1 MLDLGSVR
9 QGMQPSTIPAPSED
23 VDIADQIVID
33 KDKPQVVVEL
43 PDGSVTVSFGE
54 AEPDAD
60 LSDTDFSANLAE
72 SLSADSLGTL
82 AEDLL
87 RGIDEDNQS
96 RQDWIEERAEGL
108 KLLALKIEKPS
119 SSSSGMGAGVENTS
133 RSRHTMLLE
142 AVLRGQANA
151 SAELLPAD
159 GPVKIT
165 NKLSNDTLEGDE
177 LAQLLEDDFNYYLTN
192 TASEYEP
199 DTERMLFWCI
209 FGGSGFKKVYRCPI
223 RQRPVSE
230 GVDAAD
236 LIVSNNATDLR
247 NAERVTFVTRMT
259 QATMK
264 RMQHLKAYR
273 DVDLGA
279 PTLEGKTAV
288 DEEKEAISG
297 VTVSSR
303 PEDVP
308 FTIYECYCL
317 IDVPGDE
324 QKEDGEL
331 TGLPRPYK
339 VTLDKTSRQILEI
352 RRNWKEKDELERP
365 RESFVKFSYVP
376 GIGFYDLGLI
386 HLMGNPTVAAT
397 ALLRVMID
405 SGIFA
410 NFPGGLIAKSAT
422 KQNTLDLMVAPG
434 SFAPVDTSG
443 TQTGRIQDAV
453 MNLPYHE
460 PGPAIAGLLNQ
471 TVEMGQRVGSTAEV
485 MVGEGR
491 QDAPVGTTIA
501 LIEQSIKI
509 LNAVH
514 KRLQKAQAKEFRL
527 LRDLFREYP
536 EDFYKFNEDRDQN
549 WDKEKLLKALNDY
562 NLVPK
567 ADPNTASHVQRIM
580 RAQALYQMAKADPQ
594 LFQIAKVLEYVL
606 RVMGIEDPASVTQE
620 PQQQPPAPDPKGQA
634 ALIAADA
641 DKTKAA
647 AQLAKVQLDAKN
659 MGVENQNRDQD
670 RSADLQIAAMKL
682 KTEGII
688 HGQSTAADAATQQRQ
703 HAHEQGMQTQ
713 QIAADQAMQPPQP
726 EQGAL

>member
-1 MLDLGSVR
+1 V
-9 QGMQPSTIPAPSED
+9 
-23 VDIADQIVID
+23 
-33 KDKPQVVVEL
+33 
-43 PDGSVTVSFGE
+43 
-54 AEPDAD
+54 
-60 LSDTDFSANLAE
+60 
-72 SLSADSLGTL
+72 
-82 AEDLL
+82 
-87 RGIDEDNQS
+87 
-96 RQDWIEERAEGL
+96 
-108 KLLALKIEKPS
+108 
-119 SSSSGMGAGVENTS
+119 
-133 RSRHTMLLE
+133 
-142 AVLRGQANA
+142 
-151 SAELLPAD
+151 
-159 GPVKIT
+159 
-165 NKLSNDTLEGDE
+165 
-177 LAQLLEDDFNYYLTN
+177 
-192 TASEYEP
+192 
-199 DTERMLFWCI
+199 
-209 FGGSGFKKVYRCPI
+209 
-223 RQRPVSE
+223 
-230 GVDAAD
+230 
-236 LIVSNNATDLR
+236 
-247 NAERVTFVTRMT
+247 
-259 QATMK
+259 
-264 RMQHLKAYR
+264 
-273 DVDLGA
+273 
-279 PTLEGKTAV
+279 
-288 DEEKEAISG
+288 AI
-297 VTVSSR
+297 
-303 PEDVP
+303 
-308 FTIYECYCL
+308 
-317 IDVPGDE
+317 
-324 QKEDGEL
+324 
-331 TGLPRPYK
+331 
-339 VTLDKTSRQILEI
+339 DKTSHQILEL
-352 RRNWKEKDELERP
+352 RRNWKQNDKLERP
-365 RESFVKFSYVP
+365 REIFVKFSYVP

-386 HLMGNPTVAAT
+386 HIMGNPTVAAT

-410 NFPGGLIAKSAT
+410 NFPGGLVAKSAT
-422 KQNTLDLMVAPG
+422 KQNTLDLTVAPG

-453 MNLPYHE
+453 MPLPYHE

-471 TVEMGQRVGSTAEV
+471 TVEMGQKVGGTAEIS
-485 MVGEGR
+485 VGEGR

-514 KRLQKAQAKEFRL
+514 KRLQKAQGKEFRL

-536 EDFYKFNEDRDQN
+536 EDFYKFNEDRDHN

-682 KTEGII
+682 RTEGII

-703 HAHEQGMQTQ
+703 HAHEQGLQTQ
-713 QIAADQAMQPPQP
+713 QIAADQAMQPPPNEPDQ
-726 EQGAL
+726 EGKIQ